1 MSYFARSPEV
11 IKGLIFLKF
20 TLLLIQELVNN
31 FVMYN
36 RLKGT
41 NKQYL
46 TSKSRTSEG
55 HCKVKGQVQDH
66 ISLWHLFAKLL
77 VRATHWCILYEVIWS
92 LLIIMA
98 NFMREWAVD
107 LLLDFITLCS
117 PLGLKSLRS
126 GIWSPP
132 GSCLLIIVS
141 LCCILIHCTLYTI
154 TVSTFN

>member
-1 MSYFARSPEV
+1 MSYFPRSPEV

-20 TLLLIQELVNN
+20 KLLMIQELVNK
-31 FVMYN
+31 FVM
-36 RLKGT
+36 T

-55 HCKVKGQVQDH
+55 HCKVKGQVHDH

-77 VRATHWCILYEVIWS
+77 VRATHWCILYEVNIWS

-98 NFMREWAVD
+98 NFMQEWVVD
-107 LLLDFITLCS
+107 LLLDFTLCS
-117 PLGLKSLRS
+117 PVGLKSLRS
-126 GIWSPP
+126 GIWSPS
-132 GSCLLIIVS
+132 GYCLLLIVS

-154 TVSTFN
+154 TVSTFH